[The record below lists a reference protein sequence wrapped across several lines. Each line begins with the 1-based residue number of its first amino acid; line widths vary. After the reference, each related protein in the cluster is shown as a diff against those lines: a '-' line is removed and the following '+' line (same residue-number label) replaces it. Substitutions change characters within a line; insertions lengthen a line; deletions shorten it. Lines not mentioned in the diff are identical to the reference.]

1 MAAWELWMQAAPD
14 TPRERILRGLVTVA
28 ERVDPRNE
36 GNPST
41 HRLIARI
48 SDTVAVTVDSVD
60 LAWWAYMQAKH
71 MVEQDLTGEPGP
83 QGPQGPKG
91 DTGEPGHKVPKDRR
105 EKPGSTGKRRI

>member
-1 MAAWELWMQAAPD
+1 MQAAPD

-91 DTGEPGHKVPKDRR
+91 DTGEPGAQGPQGPKG
-105 EKPGSTGKRRI
+105 ETGSTGKRRFDRRAT